1 MIMKK
6 CKFFLVVSLFF
17 ILISNLFA
25 GVDKTA
31 QIIEKKDNS
40 AACSDLKKNI
50 SREYKITGQ
59 FAKDSK
65 YNKKEKFVDYVV
77 VDNSIDNKINN
88 SVYHKPLN
96 ETRDLLFREDSK
108 VFDITGREVS
118 GYSRKLVFTKYQK
131 AQIQYLEMEKKSK
144 ISTLDKEISSRKKSL
159 IEELAK
165 DMHDVFVVDALSKEI
180 KELTID
186 KETVSI
192 NVDKKLRYI
201 LDSEQ
206 FLKYKE
212 QQNKK
217 NKKK

>member
-1 MIMKK
+1 MKK
-6 CKFFLVVSLFF
+6 YKIFLVVSLFF
-17 ILISNLFA
+17 VFMSNLCA
-25 GVDKTA
+25 GVDKSA
-31 QIIEKKDNS
+31 KVVEKKDS
-40 AACSDLKKNI
+40 SVVCSELKKNM
-50 SREYKITGQ
+50 SREYKITGK
-59 FAKDSK
+59 FDKDTK
-65 YNKKEKFVDYVV
+65 YNKKEKFVEYVV
-77 VDNSIDNKINN
+77 VDNNIDSKINN
-88 SVYHKPLN
+88 SIYHKPSKEIEN
-96 ETRDLLFREDSK
+96 LFFKEDSN
-108 VFDITGREVS
+108 VFEITGREVS

-144 ISTLDKEISSRKKSL
+144 LSTLDKEISSRKKSL